1 MRVGLDSKGM
11 FIETKEI
18 GSEGLAID
26 RFVDEPA
33 PLALAGDEVAR
44 VGRTHLVGELYRE
57 AGCIAF
63 VGDIQSAV
71 TLACGR
77 CLESYAL
84 PMELHF
90 NLLYTTAPEEAGR
103 KESRLDEDSITLTNF
118 DGVRID
124 LAALLTEQI
133 YLGLPL
139 KPLCRT
145 DCRGLCARC
154 GVNLN
159 EGSCACEAGA
169 SVDPRLRSLKTLF

>member
-1 MRVGLDSKGM
+1 M

-18 GSEGLAID
+18 GPEGLAVD
-26 RFVDEPA
+26 RFIDEPA
-33 PLALAGDEVAR
+33 PLPLVGDEVAR
-44 VGRTHLVGELYRE
+44 VGRTHLVGELSRGAE
-57 AGCIAF
+57 GIAF

-77 CLESYAL
+77 CLEIYAL
-84 PMELHF
+84 PLELHF
-90 NLLYTTAPEEAGR
+90 DLLYTTAPEEAGR

-124 LAALLTEQI
+124 LAALLAEQI

-139 KPLCRT
+139 KPLCRA
-145 DCRGLCARC
+145 DCRGLCTRC

-159 EGSCACEAGA
+159 ERMCACEAEA
-169 SVDPRLRSLKTLF
+169 SADPRLRSLKTLF